1 MAGCLI
7 PCPKCSEKIQIP
19 TLCEAAPVQKEVNPA
34 QLLNQVAPLPK
45 TAPKDLQLKPTDGR
59 AQNLA
64 TASFVLGIF
73 SIMAAILISG
83 FVAITIVL
91 SKKFDMLIFHFV
103 SFALGIGAIILA
115 NKAKLIGT
123 WSSAGSTQGYATAGR
138 ICGIIGITIAL
149 ALSIFMI

>member
-19 TLCEAAPVQKEVNPA
+19 KLCEEAPVQKEVNPA

-45 TAPKDLQLKPTDGR
+45 TAPKDLQLKPADGR

-64 TASFVLGIF
+64 IASFVLGIF

-83 FVAITIVL
+83 FVAMTIVL

>member
-1 MAGCLI
+1 MEATDSMAGCLI

-19 TLCEAAPVQKEVNPA
+19 TLCEEAPVQKEVNPA

-45 TAPKDLQLKPTDGR
+45 TADGR

-83 FVAITIVL
+83 FVAMTIVL

-123 WSSAGSTQGYATAGR
+123 WSSAGSTQGDATAGR